1 MKKPIQDLCAFLD
14 ECHSRFHA
22 AAAVCRRLD
31 ANGYTRLEENRPWEL
46 VAGGKYYLCRR
57 DSAVMAFRIPAG
69 EPLGFTISASHL
81 DRPTFMVKENGEL
94 TGDVTR
100 LATEIYGGMLIS
112 PWLDR
117 PLSIAGRVLVETE
130 HGIESRLVDI
140 DRDLC
145 MIPNLAIHQNR
156 SANDGIKW
164 NPAVDTLPL
173 LGGKNAAGQLQ
184 KCLEE
189 AAGGKILGQDLYL
202 YIREK
207 ARIWGI
213 DNEYISAAALDD
225 LECVWGCLNGFLS
238 AGDSGSIP
246 VLCVFDNEEVGS
258 SSAQGAD
265 STLLSSV
272 LGRIC
277 QGLLLD
283 ADTLL
288 ANSFMVSADN
298 AHAVH
303 PNHPELADKTGGAR
317 LGDGVVI
324 KFNANQSYTSDGLSA
339 GVFRKICAAAGVPT
353 QVFYNRADLKG
364 GGTLGYISLRHVSV
378 PSVDIGLAQLAMHSC
393 YETASAADPIHLV
406 NAMTAY
412 YSTTITARPGGYEI
426 K

>member
-1 MKKPIQDLCAFLD
+1 MNNPIQDLCVFLD
-14 ECHSRFHA
+14 ESHSRFHA
-22 AAAVCRRLD
+22 AAAVCRRL
-31 ANGYTRLEENRPWEL
+31 AAKGYTRLEENQPWEL
-46 VAGGKYYLCRR
+46 VSGGKYYLCRR
-57 DSAVMAFRIPAG
+57 DCAVVAFRIPAG
-69 EPLGFTISASHL
+69 TPIGFTISASHL

-100 LATEIYGGMLIS
+100 LATEIYGGMLIC

-117 PLSIAGRVLVETE
+117 PLSIAGRVLVQTPG
-130 HGIESRLVDI
+130 GIESRLVDI

-145 MIPNLAIHQNR
+145 MIPNLAIHLNR
-156 SANDGIKW
+156 TANEGIKW

-173 LGGKNAAGQLQ
+173 IGGKNAAGQLQ

-189 AAGGKILGQDLYL
+189 AAGGKILSQDLYL
-202 YIREK
+202 YVREK

-213 DNEYISAAALDD
+213 DKEYLSAAALDD
-225 LECVWGCLNGFLS
+225 LECVWGCMQGFLD
-238 AGDSGSIP
+238 ARDSGSIP

-258 SSAQGAD
+258 GSPQGAD
-265 STLLSSV
+265 STLLSAV

-283 ADTLL
+283 PDTML

-303 PNHPELADKTGGAR
+303 PNHPELSDKTGGAQ
-317 LGDGVVI
+317 LGGGVVI

-339 GVFRKICAAAGVPT
+339 GVFRKICADAGVPT

-364 GGTLGYISLRHVSV
+364 GGTLGHISLRHVSV

-393 YETASAADPIHLV
+393 YETASAADPIHLL

-412 YSTTITARPGGYEI
+412 YSATITATRSGYEI
-426 K
+426 T